1 MEIIDSYE
9 IVIDEKPMF
18 EEKEGYKCFGD
29 FPVELGDLPV
39 KEPKLYSFETPT
51 TKENVRRVAR
61 ALLLEKPIMLEG
73 NPGAGKSSL
82 IVALAE
88 STGHCLVRLNL
99 SDQTDLSDLFGH
111 DIPVTK
117 SDGTITFQWKDGPV
131 LKAIKDGS
139 WILLDEM
146 NLASQSVLEGLNSC
160 FDFRQELFIA
170 ELNKTFIINGKS
182 CRFFA
187 CQNPQQQGGNRRALP
202 KSFLNR
208 FTSVS

>member
-1 MEIIDSYE
+1 MKQDCLYFGVFPIEYGPLGIC
-9 IVIDEKPMF
+9 KP
-18 EEKEGYKCFGD
+18 KD
-29 FPVELGDLPV
+29 
-39 KEPKLYSFETPT
+39 YSFDTPT
-51 TKENVRRVAR
+51 TKENLMRVAR

-73 NPGAGKSSL
+73 SPGAGKSSL
-82 IVALAE
+82 IVALAKA
-88 STGHCLVRLNL
+88 TGHPLVRLNL

-111 DIPVTK
+111 DIPI
-117 SDGTITFQWKDGPV
+117 SRPDGSISFQWQDGPV
-131 LKAIKDGS
+131 LKAIKEGS

-170 ELNKTFIINGKS
+170 ELNKKFLINSKS

-208 FTSVS
+208 FTSVSF